1 MNAALRAAVIQE
13 WRGLPEKKARSDHWE
28 TPGVV
33 LPKLMQKL
41 GLKERLRESEVI
53 DAWSSI
59 VGEFIA
65 AHSAPVAL
73 RDGILYVRVLQ
84 PSLHYEL
91 ERIAKTEILRKLK
104 QRFGGKTIRDIP
116 FPRAWC
122 EGIAAQMR
130 GDASA
135 AHAAF
140 TRARVEA
147 AKLVAEQP
155 DYAEALCVLGMAD
168 PALGRN
174 W

>member
-1 MNAALRAAVIQE
+1 MTPSLRAAVIQE

-28 TPGVV
+28 TPGVL

-53 DAWSSI
+53 DAWSFI

-104 QRFGGKTIRDIP
+104 RRFGGKTIRDIR
-116 FPRAWC
+116 FR
-122 EGIAAQMR
+122 
-130 GDASA
+130 
-135 AHAAF
+135 
-140 TRARVEA
+140 
-147 AKLVAEQP
+147 
-155 DYAEALCVLGMAD
+155 LG
-168 PALGRN
+168 
-174 W
+174 